1 MMHDS
6 SPASAQGTQ
15 AESFATIDGAR
26 IRYRLE
32 GPAGAPF
39 LVLSNSLGTNLDM
52 WEPQLAALTQR
63 FRVLRYDSRGH
74 GLSAVTPGPY
84 SIDRLA
90 RDVVA
95 LFDQLKIDR
104 AHFCGL
110 SMGGMVGMWIA
121 INAPQ
126 RVDRLVLA
134 NTAAKIGTAEMWN
147 ARIDAVRKGGTASI
161 APAVLARWFTP
172 ALLDTPTPMIAQV
185 RATFERMSAD
195 GYAACCAAVRDTDQ
209 RHTLGRIHAPTLVIA
224 GSDDLSTP
232 ADDGR
237 YTAEHVPS
245 ARYVELPATHLSNIQ
260 AAPAFTQALMQF
272 LTGPHGVSRD
282 G

>member
-1 MMHDS
+1 MTHDS
-6 SPASAQGTQ
+6 SPASAPGTQ

-52 WEPQLAALTQR
+52 WKPQVAALTRR

-95 LFDQLKIDR
+95 LLDQLQIDR

-110 SMGGMVGMWIA
+110 SMGGMAGMWLGVH
-121 INAPQ
+121 APQ
-126 RVDRLVLA
+126 RMDKLVLC
-134 NTAAKIGTAEMWN
+134 NTAPRIGSAERWN
-147 ARIDAVRKGGTASI
+147 TRIDAVNKGGVE
-161 APAVLARWFTP
+161 AVADTLMELWFTP
-172 ALLDTPTPMIAQV
+172 RFRRAAADTV
-185 RATFERMSAD
+185 RRMRSMLVATSAE
-195 GYAACCAAVRDTDQ
+195 GYVASCAAVRDMDQ
-209 RHTLGRIHAPTLVIA
+209 WAALPGMDRPTLIVTGA
-224 GSDDLSTP
+224 HDVVTP
-232 ADDGR
+232 LAEGR
-237 YTAEHVPS
+237 RMAEVVPG
-245 ARYVELPATHLSNIQ
+245 AEQVELDAAHISNIE
-260 AAPAFTQALMQF
+260 AADRFNAEVLAFLD
-272 LTGPHGVSRD
+272 R
-282 G
+282 

>member
-1 MMHDS
+1 MPFARLSDARIHYEIDGD
-6 SPASAQGTQ
+6 ASAPPL
-15 AESFATIDGAR
+15 I
-26 IRYRLE
+26 
-32 GPAGAPF
+32 
-39 LVLSNSLGTNLDM
+39 LSNSLGASLEM
-52 WEPQLAALTQR
+52 WEPQMAVLAGR
-63 FRVLRYDSRGH
+63 FRVIRYDSRGH
-74 GLSAVTPGPY
+74 GQSQVTPGPY
-84 SIDRLA
+84 SIEQLA
-90 RDVVA
+90 NDA
-95 LFDQLKIDR
+95 LGVLDELSVSR